1 LLLLTAS
8 YASAGYTVTGDYVQ
22 DTYTGENYSD
32 LFNAS
37 LGWHFDK
44 SMQYE
49 GGEYS
54 AYSWQEGNII
64 SKTASDLPLEGT
76 YQNIQR
82 LLFHGSPSYGNPAH
96 RMTERI
102 IINSSRFWYYEP
114 GTYSKCSSSM
124 KLEVPKNS
132 VIYQVDTG
140 YIPAGYITDST
151 SPGCDS
157 YNKCY
162 ADFEYSGQIP
172 FLGRE
177 YYVKNIDNMGLTL
190 YLCTGSMLNI
200 TNAGYSAEYMGYS
213 FRLNNTYAPENASA
227 YLVIDVR
234 KPDGTIEEV
243 SASSIANGVVDG
255 IEIAAVNAAT
265 YNSTQ
270 TASIIVY
277 KSSSEAV
284 LRDGENLEINGKT
297 IDNWEVR
304 LSTADRCGIGYVST
318 EQKTTAT

>member
-1 LLLLTAS
+1 MEEIEARIAKTPGVNSSRNTGCNTSLKTPHLLPRSPAYCRLFSNYLNTLTKPKMEQHNTAGILLLLLLTAS

-132 VIYQVDTG
+132 VIYQVRHRLHTRRVYHRLHVSGMRQLQQMLCRLRIQRTDTLPRKG
-140 YIPAGYITDST
+140 I
-151 SPGCDS
+151 
-157 YNKCY
+157 
-162 ADFEYSGQIP
+162 
-172 FLGRE
+172 LR
-177 YYVKNIDNMGLTL
+177 KNIDNMGLTL

-227 YLVIDVR
+227 I
-234 KPDGTIEEV
+234 
-243 SASSIANGVVDG
+243 
-255 IEIAAVNAAT
+255 
-265 YNSTQ
+265 
-270 TASIIVY
+270 
-277 KSSSEAV
+277 
-284 LRDGENLEINGKT
+284 
-297 IDNWEVR
+297 W
-304 LSTADRCGIGYVST
+304 
-318 EQKTTAT
+318 